1 MGGVTTERA
10 AAVVEGA
17 LVADGTVLVGAR
29 KPPLLL
35 LLLPHAVLRNLYY
48 VKTSQAATHNMLQIL
63 GIQSIYRHPR
73 RQGGPMAAVRR
84 ARLRA
89 SHPRKS
95 NPLESPPEA
104 LLIIIHAAYTRGLKM
119 FFCVESMCVRACE
132 AASAAERTA
141 RRLFTIHFDHSFVC
155 RARRLSQRPTANS

>member
-84 ARLRA
+84 L
-89 SHPRKS
+89 SSQKKIKS
-95 NPLESPPEA
+95 LESAPFCPLDVME
-104 LLIIIHAAYTRGLKM
+104 KM
-119 FFCVESMCVRACE
+119 
-132 AASAAERTA
+132 
-141 RRLFTIHFDHSFVC
+141 L
-155 RARRLSQRPTANS
+155 